1 MVTRYVPHRSDV
13 VWLTFEPQAGSE
25 QAGRRLALVISP
37 ETYND
42 KVGLAL
48 VCPITKQV
56 KGYPFEVA
64 IPSGFG
70 VEGVVLADQLKN
82 LDWRVRRAEYLGRVP
97 SEILDEVV
105 GKLRALIEID
115 V

>member
-25 QAGRRLALVISP
+25 QAGRRPALVISP

-64 IPSGFG
+64 IPSGFD
-70 VEGVVLADQLKN
+70 VKGVVLADQLKS
-82 LDWRVRRAEYLGRVP
+82 LDWRVRRAEYLGRVS
-97 SEILDEVV
+97 SEVLDEVV
-105 GKLRALIEID
+105 GKLRTLIEID